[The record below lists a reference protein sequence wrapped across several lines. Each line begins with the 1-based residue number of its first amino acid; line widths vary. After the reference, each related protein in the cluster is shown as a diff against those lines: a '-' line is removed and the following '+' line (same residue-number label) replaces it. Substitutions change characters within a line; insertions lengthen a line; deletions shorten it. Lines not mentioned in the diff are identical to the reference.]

1 MMAHKSGQREVAG
14 LLKEHGLRVTP
25 QRVAISALLLDRH
38 AHYTPHEVHEALRRR
53 FPSLSPNTV
62 YLTLAQLEAAGLVQ
76 RVHVEGQSVFDSNT
90 RVHDHLYC
98 QGCGLLADVPSAAA
112 PAKAPP
118 QAAQWRIDHASRTLF
133 GLCPACRG
141 RGRRAG

>member
-1 MMAHKSGQREVAG
+1 MMAHASGQSEIAG
-14 LLKEHGLRVTP
+14 LLREHGLRVTP
-25 QRVAISALLLDRH
+25 QRVAICALLLDRH
-38 AHYTPHEVHEALRRR
+38 HHYTPHQVHEALRRR

-62 YLTLAQLEAAGLVQ
+62 YLTLDQLEAAGLVQ

-98 QGCGLLADVPSAAA
+98 QRCGLLADVPAAAA
-112 PAKAPP
+112 PPKAPP
-118 QAAQWRIDHASRTLF
+118 QPAGWRVDHASRTLF

-141 RGRRAG
+141 KGAAA

>member
-1 MMAHKSGQREVAG
+1 MAHKSGQGEVAG

-25 QRVAISALLLDRH
+25 QRVAISTLLLDRH
-38 AHYTPHEVHEALRRR
+38 CHYTPHQVHAALRRR

-90 RVHDHLYC
+90 QVHDHLYC
-98 QGCGLLADVPSAAA
+98 QRCGLLADVPAVAAA
-112 PAKAPP
+112 PKVPP
-118 QAAQWRIDHASRTLF
+118 QASSWRIDHASRTLF

-141 RGRRAG
+141 QGRGTA

>member
-1 MMAHKSGQREVAG
+1 MAHKSGQGEIAG

-25 QRVAISALLLDRH
+25 QRVAICALLLDRH
-38 AHYTPHEVHEALRRR
+38 CHYTPHQVHEALKRR

-98 QGCGLLADVPSAAA
+98 QRCGLLADVPSAAKA
-112 PAKAPP
+112 PKAPP
-118 QAAQWRIDHASRTLF
+118 QAAGWKVDHASRTLF

-141 RGRRAG
+141 KASA